1 MYPYG
6 MPDPQ
11 NYANEQA
18 MLQNRINQLEQQRNQ
33 QMGMYS
39 NQMRQPQ
46 GPVQNVNWIQV
57 AGVEGAKNQIVQPGQ
72 TTWMMDNNSP
82 MFYIKSVDGMGSA
95 TLKAFQFQEIPVNAL
110 TAPQVQQA
118 PAGDYVTRE
127 EFNSLL
133 ARLGEKPSEKEE
145 SHE

>member
-18 MLQNRINQLEQQRNQ
+18 MLQNRINQFEQQKSQ

-72 TTWMMDNNSP
+72 TT
-82 MFYIKSVDGMGSA
+82 
-95 TLKAFQFQEIPVNAL
+95 
-110 TAPQVQQA
+110 
-118 PAGDYVTRE
+118 
-127 EFNSLL
+127 
-133 ARLGEKPSEKEE
+133 
-145 SHE
+145 

>member
-1 MYPYG
+1 MNGYMPWG
-6 MPDPQ
+6 M
-11 NYANEQA
+11 NMEAMAAEQA
-18 MLQNRINQLEQQRNQ
+18 ALQQRIQQMEQQRQ
-33 QMGMYS
+33 QY
-39 NQMRQPQ
+39 QPQ
-46 GPVQNVNWIQV
+46 FPAQNVNWIQV
-57 AGVEGAKNQIVQPGQ
+57 AGIEGAKNQIVQPGQ
-72 TTWMMDNNSP
+72 TAWMMDNNSP
-82 MFYIKSVDGMGSA
+82 VFYVKSVDGMGSA

-127 EFNSLL
+127 EFNNLL

>member
-1 MYPYG
+1 
-6 MPDPQ
+6 
-11 NYANEQA
+11 
-18 MLQNRINQLEQQRNQ
+18 
-33 QMGMYS
+33 MGMYS

-82 MFYIKSVDGMGSA
+82 MFYVKSVDGMGSA
-95 TLKAFQFQEIPVNAL
+95 TLKAFQFQEIPLNAL

-127 EFNSLL
+127 EFNNLL

>member
-1 MYPYG
+1 MYPYYP
-6 MPDPQ
+6 MNPQ
-11 NYANEQA
+11 AYQAEQNA
-18 MLQNRINQLEQQRNQ
+18 LQGRINQLEQARNQ

-39 NQMRQPQ
+39 NQVRQPQ
-46 GPVQNVNWIQV
+46 GPIQNVNWIQV
-57 AGVEGAKNQIVQPGQ
+57 AGIEGAKNQIVQPGQ

-82 MFYIKSVDGMGSA
+82 MFYVKSVDGMGSA
-95 TLKAFQFQEIPVNAL
+95 TLKAFQFQEIPLNAL
-110 TAPQVQQA
+110 TDSQVQQT

-127 EFNSLL
+127 EFNNLL